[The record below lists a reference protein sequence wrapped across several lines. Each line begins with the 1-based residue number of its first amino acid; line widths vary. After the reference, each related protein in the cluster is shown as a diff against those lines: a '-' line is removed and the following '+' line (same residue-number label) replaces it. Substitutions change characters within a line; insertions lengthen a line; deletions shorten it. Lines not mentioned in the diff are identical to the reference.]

1 MYIYRKLMAINGD
14 TWLLVDAWCG
24 WDMISVAVTMRII
37 AISWYMPPEHDDW
50 MEIHAIVCF
59 AF

>member
-1 MYIYRKLMAINGD
+1 MAINGD